1 MIAHQPVEGILDDI
15 RGSGVREEGAEPEV
29 NGKIAPATEFP
40 PEYEMLRRE
49 ILQNHVM
56 ALQIIAG
63 TVTLTALALG
73 FAFGEHV
80 DQLAQFIFAAAAGWI
95 VFIGTTVAIEK
106 ENASLTIA
114 AYMRQFIERYHPNS
128 VLWETRLAEFRKVQ
142 AHKAHSG
149 WMQKYHNFFVD
160 LCELGYTRL
169 QSLLNYLLLA
179 LLSFLAAVYKLFQFW
194 SPASPPE
201 IFDWTVHGL
210 VVLLILL
217 PLVLTVYL
225 VLSRENWHEE
235 QEHVDKLWKDAEKAR
250 KHAVNAN

>member
-1 MIAHQPVEGILDDI
+1 MIAHQPVEGMLDDT

-29 NGKIAPATEFP
+29 NGKIAAATEFP

-56 ALQIIAG
+56 SLQIIAG
-63 TVTLTALALG
+63 TVTLSALALG

-128 VLWETRLAEFRKVQ
+128 VLWETRLAEFRKVHAQ
-142 AHKAHSG
+142 KAHSG
-149 WMQKYHNFFVD
+149 WMQKYHSFFVD

-179 LLSFLAAVYKLFQFW
+179 LLSFLAALYKLFQFW
-194 SPASPPE
+194 GPAWPPE
-201 IFDWTVHGL
+201 IFDWAVHSFVML
-210 VVLLILL
+210 LLIL

-225 VLSRENWHEE
+225 ILSREKWQKE
-235 QEHVDKLWKDAEKAR
+235 QENVDKLWKAAEDTR
-250 KHAVNAN
+250 KHPVNAD